1 MKVLHYGTEYLLRAH
16 YRPIWLCGNG
26 FNTTSQDNPY
36 LMCGRFRSF
45 RCSLDRRLSLSG
57 STPPRLLIPTSQ
69 NGIIARQTDVF
80 RVLREQSEGSRNVDG
95 GNGNGESPGNSIVQ
109 GRVDD
114 SLDL

>member
-1 MKVLHYGTEYLLRAH
+1 MDHTYL
-16 YRPIWLCGNG
+16 
-26 FNTTSQDNPY
+26 
-36 LMCGRFRSF
+36 RSDRF

-95 GNGNGESPGNSIVQ
+95 ANANGESPGNSIVQ

-114 SLDL
+114 SLDMIL

>member
-1 MKVLHYGTEYLLRAH
+1 MDSTQPHRKI
-16 YRPIWLCGNG
+16 PPW
-26 FNTTSQDNPY
+26 TTLILGLIGSAAP
-36 LMCGRFRSF
+36 LTTV
-45 RCSLDRRLSLSG
+45 RLSLSG

-114 SLDL
+114 SLDMT